1 MKHYTQYMFKA
12 QQWKA
17 KQNNIQENIKKIM
30 LIFQ

>member
-17 KQNNIQENIKKIM
+17 KQNYEKKIM